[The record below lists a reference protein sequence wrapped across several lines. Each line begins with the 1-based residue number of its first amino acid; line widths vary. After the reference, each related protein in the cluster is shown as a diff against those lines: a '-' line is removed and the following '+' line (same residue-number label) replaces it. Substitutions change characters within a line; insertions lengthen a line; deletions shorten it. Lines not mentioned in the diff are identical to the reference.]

1 MILKINHTYLE
12 QNHKCLEIKSN
23 ESQSLRSKSQ
33 VLRRE
38 SQALRTN
45 SLLVRNELKELR
57 AASRDIKNKSYIVRT
72 ETQMLRNKSAKNE
85 TGKELKVIR
94 EESLKIINTFNVR
107 AKQDKLIDQLK
118 ENEYESKYKSDFLN
132 KMSDNNIL
140 SSKICY
146 KIEKYFNIW
155 ESPLKNLFVNNLFV
169 GNFILQNQIMI

>member
-72 ETQMLRNKSAKNE
+72 KTQMLRNKSAKNE

-155 ESPLKNLFVNNLFV
+155 E
-169 GNFILQNQIMI
+169 